1 MVMLRLLLTCLA
13 ACVPLA
19 WMAVATAQPGGLGS
33 REVFFSTPTINDAV
47 PDVFAG
53 GPLTASAVVTDED
66 DWRQF
71 EFVAARF
78 RPQMEAEL
86 RSIGEIWTQHGV
98 RLAEG
103 TVFRKVH
110 VRKLIPAPL
119 SIPLSRAELA
129 ALFGG
134 QPVPFGL
141 RGHSR
146 PLRDVHAV
154 RSGGLTFYG
163 EIIDGR
169 LRTLGL
175 DLDARPPLQTD
186 VAARLE
192 SFIRTNGLVLVHWP
206 SRKAFASP
214 ESAMRYLRG
223 QGG

>member
-1 MVMLRLLLTCLA
+1 LRTIICLA
-13 ACVPLA
+13 GCVVLACVA
-19 WMAVATAQPGGLGS
+19 MATAQPGSLGS
-33 REVFFSTPTINDAV
+33 SEVFFSTPTINDAV
-47 PDVFAG
+47 PSAFAG
-53 GPLTASAVVTDED
+53 GLLTASAVVTAED

-86 RSIGEIWTQHGV
+86 RSIDEIWTRHSV

-119 SIPLSRAELA
+119 SIPFSRAELS
-129 ALFGG
+129 ALFEG
-134 QPVPFGL
+134 QPAPFAL

-154 RSGGLTFYG
+154 RCGGLTFYG
-163 EIIDGR
+163 EILDGR

-175 DLDARPPLQTD
+175 DLDAKPPLQKD
-186 VAARLE
+186 AAARLE
-192 SFIRTNGLVLVHWP
+192 SFVRKNGLLLVHWP

-214 ESAMRYLRG
+214 EAAMRYLRG
-223 QGG
+223 HGG